1 MKTKLLTIAMT
12 AALML
17 TAMTKV
23 QAQNFDGPCLPPSH
37 GLDGHQS
44 AFCGA
49 MQVIALVNGWNY
61 FSTFVD
67 ITLDDLKAALEDAM
81 PGVSSIKIQSK
92 DQNTTYNGSR
102 WRGSLATLNVE
113 QMYMIETQT
122 ECEITL
128 EGMPLN
134 PAEHPITI
142 NAGSTWIGFP
152 FAADMS
158 LSDAFAGFAVN
169 GDKVSSKEQNAT
181 YNGTRWRG
189 TLNTLVPGQGY
200 IYNSTT
206 ARTFTYP
213 TGSSKAVPAPNKE
226 HLYPILVK

>member
-23 QAQNFDGPCLPPSH
+23 QAQNFDGPCLPPAH
-37 GLDGHQS
+37 GLVDHQS
-44 AFCGA
+44 AFCSA
-49 MQVIALVNGWNY
+49 MQVIALVNGFNWVSFN
-61 FSTFVD
+61 VD
-67 ITLDDLKAALEDAM
+67 ITLDDLKAALVDAM
-81 PGVSSIKIQSK
+81 PGATSIKIQSK
-92 DQNTTYNGSR
+92 DNSVTYNGSR
-102 WRGSLATLNVE
+102 WRGQLTTLSVE
-113 QMYMIETQT
+113 QMYKIETQA

-134 PAEHPITI
+134 PVDHPITI

-158 LSDAFAGFAVN
+158 LTDAFAGFAVS
-169 GDKVSSKEQNAT
+169 GDKISAKGQSAS

-189 TLNTLVPGQGY
+189 PLDTLVPGQGY
-200 IYNSTT
+200 VFESATT
-206 ARTFTYP
+206 RTFTYP
-213 TGSSKAVPAPNKE
+213 TGSSKAAPAPNKE
-226 HLYPILVK
+226 RLYPILEK